1 MTRYRLNY
9 RQRCG
14 GGLNAARAS
23 RLPLPYAG
31 AGGGAMITVSLH
43 LDQRQL
49 DTINARFGNLS
60 GVLRQP
66 MAASLETLRSYMA
79 DTYPPP
85 FAGKAHFVSERQRRY
100 VMAAIRRGT
109 IQVPYV
115 RTGKLGQSWEYQ
127 ITVTGNGLRGEVG
140 PGVNY
145 ARWVQSSESQA
156 RIHRG
161 RWRTDLDAVNANRG
175 AIVRHFRAA
184 IQRALA
190 G

>member
-1 MTRYRLNY
+1 
-9 RQRCG
+9 
-14 GGLNAARAS
+14 
-23 RLPLPYAG
+23 
-31 AGGGAMITVSLH
+31 MITVSLQ

-49 DTINARFGNLS
+49 DSITARFGNLS

-66 MAASLETLRSYMA
+66 MEASLETLRSYMA
-79 DTYPPP
+79 DTYPPT
-85 FAGKAHFVSERQRRY
+85 FTGKAHFVSERQRRY

-127 ITVTGNGLRGEVG
+127 ITVMGNGLRGEVG

-145 ARWVQSSESQA
+145 ARWVQSSQSQA
-156 RIHRG
+156 AIHRG
-161 RWRTDLDAVNANRG
+161 RWRADLDAVNANRG

-184 IQRALA
+184 IRRALA
-190 G
+190 TG